1 MPREAFENF
10 EYLKRSEILDFEEIA
25 RLARIFVRLGVRKL
39 RLTGGEPLL
48 RKDLPVLV
56 EMLAAIRGVEDLS
69 LTTNGTRL
77 AELAPPL
84 ARAGLKRVTVSLDS
98 LDPHTFRKLTD
109 SSTSIER
116 VLEGIGAARNAGLG
130 PIKINSVIRRGIND
144 GEIMD
149 LVRFA
154 RENGVVLR
162 FIEYMDVGTTNRW
175 RLEEVV
181 PTAELVRMINA
192 AFPIE
197 PVADSDGVARSW
209 KFRDGGG
216 TIGFVSSVS
225 KPFCSDCVRAR
236 ISADGR
242 LYTCLF
248 ASEGHDLR
256 TLVRSGLDD
265 AGISERIGAIWTVRS
280 DRYSELRGEATGGAD
295 RIEMSRIGG

>member
-1 MPREAFENF
+1 M
-10 EYLKRSEILDFEEIA
+10 
-25 RLARIFVRLGVRKL
+25 
-39 RLTGGEPLL
+39 
-48 RKDLPVLV
+48 
-56 EMLAAIRGVEDLS
+56 
-69 LTTNGTRL
+69 
-77 AELAPPL
+77 
-84 ARAGLKRVTVSLDS
+84 TVSLDS
-98 LDPHTFRKLTD
+98 LDPATFGKLTD
-109 SSTSIER
+109 SSTSIGR
-116 VLEGIGAARNAGLG
+116 VLEGIGAARDAGLG

-181 PTAELVRMINA
+181 PTAELVEMIDA
-192 AFPIE
+192 EFPIE

-265 AGISERIGAIWTVRS
+265 AGISERIAAIWTGRT
-280 DRYSELRGEATGGAD
+280 DRYSELRGEATGGAN